1 MKTTKSQ
8 LSSALQ
14 TVARHYHNTTD
25 KAVQSLVA
33 IGVLSA
39 ALLTFF
45 SQEASAQSVRVLLES
60 RDWTAYSF
68 QEKGKTVCYIAS
80 APTKAV
86 GNYTRR
92 GDIFMLVTHRPAEK
106 LWNEVSISTGY
117 TFKDKSQVGLT
128 IGKQKFKFFTGGDT
142 AWAYDTTADQKIINA
157 MIRGSTLKAVGY
169 SSRGTKTTDT
179 YSLRGFTA
187 AYKAINNTCKKP

>member
-8 LSSALQ
+8 LNSALQ
-14 TVARHYHNTTD
+14 TVTRRCRDTAG
-25 KAVQSLVA
+25 KAVQGLAAVGA
-33 IGVLSA
+33 LSA
-39 ALLTFF
+39 ALLTFS

-68 QEKGKTVCYIAS
+68 QENGKTVCYIAS

-86 GNYTRR
+86 GNYTKR

-117 TFKDKSQVGLT
+117 TFKDKSEVDLA

-142 AWAYDTTADQKIINA
+142 AWAYDTAADQKIIDA
-157 MIRGSTLKAVGY
+157 MIKGSTLKAVGY

-179 YSLRGFTA
+179 YSLSGFTA
-187 AYKAINNTCKKP
+187 AYKAINTTCKKP